1 MMKKFDEML
10 AHYNK
15 LGEIRQGV
23 TKAVLATGRGLKDEF
38 YMIDRDPLLSPH
50 GKHMKKE
57 EVKKQYEKALMKELR
72 RIRDEYDQTVI
83 KARVAAETILNEKP
97 TKPSPTAVSTF
108 ERKFNDFKMRLMLQ
122 TNAKTALREL
132 KDFVEAQNDPYF
144 AHQILTEFP
153 ALVQSILSV
162 AGRDSDEYKI
172 QLRDVYNTI
181 VDKSMTEE
189 QKKAQSIYDSL
200 EHELDRPLMIEGG
213 VEMNAIRDTFG
224 PQVAR
229 YANNPHQ
236 YELESEQK
244 SEQGGEQE

>member
-1 MMKKFDEML
+1 MKKFDEML

-83 KARVAAETILNEKP
+83 KARVAAENILNEKP

-122 TNAKTALREL
+122 TNAETALREL
-132 KDFVEAQNDPYF
+132 KDFVNAQNDPYF
-144 AHQILTEFP
+144 AYQILSEFP
-153 ALVQSILSV
+153 ALVQSILGA
-162 AGRDSDEYKI
+162 AGSDSATYKTK
-172 QLRDVYNTI
+172 LRDVYDTI
-181 VDKSMTEE
+181 VSKSMTEE
-189 QKKAQSIYDSL
+189 QKKAKSIYDSL

-213 VEMNAIRDTFG
+213 AEMNAIRDTFG
-224 PQVAR
+224 PQVAK

-236 YELESEQK
+236 YVLENEQGKEK
-244 SEQGGEQE
+244 SE